1 MTTSSPDEIRF
12 TVPGEPVGKG
22 RHRSVTR
29 KRRGADGKMTTYI
42 AHITPE
48 KTEEYELRVKRA
60 ARQAVEAI
68 SGYSALLGPV
78 MLELGIYVGIA
89 ASWPKNKRQMA
100 ISGEMYPT
108 KKPDTSNILKAIED
122 AMNEVAYGDD
132 AQITDHHIKRRFS
145 ENPRVEVILT
155 PLSKAG
161 SS

>member
-1 MTTSSPDEIRF
+1 MTPLSMDEIRF

-29 KRRGADGKMTTYI
+29 KRRDASGKMTTYV

-48 KTEEYELRVKRA
+48 KTEEYELRVKSATRL
-60 ARQAVEAI
+60 AVAEYEAI
-68 SGYSALLGPV
+68 LGPV
-78 MLELGIYVGIA
+78 MLELKIYVGIA
-89 ASWPKNKRQMA
+89 ASWPKKKRQMA
-100 ISGEMYPT
+100 LDGDMYPT
-108 KKPDTSNILKAIED
+108 KKPDSSNILKAIED

-145 ENPRVEVILT
+145 ETPRVEIILT